1 LAEERMGMAEKFFG
15 NWEGGLVLKGF

>member
-15 NWEGGLVLKGF
+15 NWEGRLVLKGF